1 METKERTVTKSYI
14 EHYVNTIRKGNPVTF
29 VESDNLLGVDHPEE
43 GYLVLQ
49 IADKVVE
56 DG

>member
-14 EHYVNTIRKGNPVTF
+14 EHYVNTIRNGNPVIF
-29 VESDNLLGVDHPEE
+29 IEKDNLLAVGHPEE
-43 GYLVLQ
+43 GYLMLQ
-49 IADKVVE
+49 VADKVVE

>member
-1 METKERTVTKSYI
+1 METRKITKEYI
-14 EHYVNTIRKGNPVTF
+14 ELFVNTIRKGGAVTF
-29 VESDNLLGVDHPEE
+29 VEKDNLLAVDHLEK

>member
-14 EHYVNTIRKGNPVTF
+14 EHYVNTIRNGNPVIF
-29 VESDNLLGVDHPEE
+29 IEKDNLLAVGHPEE

>member
-14 EHYVNTIRKGNPVTF
+14 EHYVNTIRNGNPVTF
-29 VESDNLLGVDHPEE
+29 VEKDNLLAVDHPEE